1 MARPPP
7 KSSSAQIPKTR
18 RAGRMLGP
26 VEGMGTLALPVV
38 STSEVRFQQLR
49 CLAGRRS
56 VVLARRG

>member
-1 MARPPP
+1 
-7 KSSSAQIPKTR
+7 
-18 RAGRMLGP
+18 MLGP